1 MIRFSSLRSSSLRF
15 SVIRFSVIRLATPR
29 HGGPE
34 APPRAATLP
43 PAARRGGARAGFS
56 LIEVLAALTI
66 TALVIGAFS
75 PFVAQLIH
83 GWGRG
88 ARIAEMADMLQTAT
102 ARIDRDIV
110 GAVPLLLTRND
121 ETTVLFK
128 GTESYLLFV
137 SATGLGR
144 GRLGLELLSFS
155 VEPDGDARALVR
167 RHGRLGTDP
176 DNPEGLRD
184 PVPLIS
190 GRFRITLAYRPKS
203 GDAVKLW
210 ENRTELPAAIEVTLT
225 DPSGVPV
232 LPAPLVFAFAAD
244 YPAACIA
251 DEAPEICSALGGGD
265 DAGNGEAAAGGQGAE
280 QPIGAQN

>member
-1 MIRFSSLRSSSLRF
+1 VTAHRDPDAVLTDARG
-15 SVIRFSVIRLATPR
+15 AA
-29 HGGPE
+29 PE
-34 APPRAATLP
+34 RP
-43 PAARRGGARAGFS
+43 PAVAWRRPERIPVLPGRPVRAPAARAGFS

-88 ARIAEMADMLQTAT
+88 ARIAEVTDMLQTAT
-102 ARIDRDIV
+102 ARIDRDV
-110 GAVPLLLTRND
+110 LGAVPLLITRDD

-128 GTESYLLFV
+128 GTESYAVFV

-144 GRLGLELLSFS
+144 GRQGLELLSFS

-176 DNPEGLRD
+176 DKPEGLRD

-190 GRFRITLAYRPKS
+190 GRFRITLAYRPKT

-232 LPAPLVFAFAAD
+232 LPAPLVFPFAAD

-251 DEAPEICSALGGGD
+251 DEAPEVCSTLGGD
-265 DAGNGEAAAGGQGAE
+265 DAGNGDAAASGQGAE